1 MIVEDENLINKVS
14 DLHLKEEEELI
25 NNIQIIDVD
34 QVLEEHLDK

>member
-25 NNIQIIDVD
+25 NNIQIIDGD